1 MVELTYRDA
10 RFCFIDFETTGLY
23 PKTDAIIEAG
33 ALLVSGGTVLRRFQ
47 SFVNPG
53 RPIPESSIAI
63 HGIRDEMVADAPY
76 IADVL
81 PEILSLIQDAVIVA
95 HNVNFDLSFLKSA
108 CESSGLQAPDVRA
121 IDTCSFAR
129 VELKGEKSYS
139 LQNLAQKYQLDGKQ
153 FHRALDDA
161 EVCSRLLSHIVDTIP
176 DGRDMPV
183 KKLIRLSRTRAFS
196 MQN

>member
-1 MVELTYRDA
+1 MGDETYRNA

-23 PKTDAIIEAG
+23 PRTDAIIEAG
-33 ALLVSGGTVLRRFQ
+33 ALLVSGGSVLRRFQ

-53 RPIPESSIAI
+53 RSIPESSIAI
-63 HGIRDEMVADAPY
+63 HGIRDEMVAEAPSVAA
-76 IADVL
+76 IL
-81 PEILSLIQDAVIVA
+81 PELLSLMEDAVIVA
-95 HNVNFDLSFLKSA
+95 HNVNFDLSFLKAA
-108 CESSGLQAPDVRA
+108 CDANGIKAPDFRA

-129 VELKGEKSYS
+129 AELKGEKSYS
-139 LQNLAQKYQLDGKQ
+139 LQNLAQKYSLEGNQ

-161 EVCSRLLSHIVDTIP
+161 EVCSRLLKHIVQRIP
-176 DGRDMPV
+176 EGCDMPV